1 LKNLQKWSCRNE
13 QHQQGDY
20 IYSMQIVGTLEEA
33 HNHADNLGLSE
44 PELVVANVPVLHDGF
59 H

>member
-1 LKNLQKWSCRNE
+1 MNNTKIYSVEYK
-13 QHQQGDY
+13 QGDY

>member
-1 LKNLQKWSCRNE
+1 MTKNTQVYSVEYTSYGKP
-13 QHQQGDY
+13 
-20 IYSMQIVGTLEEA
+20 YSMQILGTLEEA

-44 PELVVANVPVLHDGF
+44 PELVVANVPVLQDGF